1 MTAPI
6 FDEITL
12 ELARLQRAAFEK
24 VRKRNAEQQL
34 GLAWEGLA
42 GEAGFEPTITV
53 LETDA
58 LGR

>member
-12 ELARLQRAAFEK
+12 ELARLQRAAIEK

-34 GLAWEGLA
+34 GEAWVGLA
-42 GEAGFEPTITV
+42 GEDLNLRISV